1 MKKTAL
7 SLIVILGLSSTVFAQ
22 RNGPP
27 TQFPGNG
34 GNNGSM
40 SCRADLLNKA
50 GRIISSYT
58 GNNCQ
63 QSLRQ
68 CENDLQRR
76 QSRGQNP
83 QAYCRATNNGNNGG
97 GNYPPNQ
104 GSGEYGP
111 ARTQRWQDFGTTKIE
126 KIFGET
132 VTVRVNSLLVNEIL
146 LRATS
151 SDIRIQR
158 VEVTLSNGQI
168 YNLPYQAG
176 TLNENREVRL
186 RLNSSYSV
194 RVSRIEIEATSSG
207 LLGSRGRLQVL
218 LGLAN

>member
-1 MKKTAL
+1 MKKIVL
-7 SLIVILGLSSTVFAQ
+7 SLIVILGTSLTTFAQ
-22 RNGPP
+22 RNGTP
-27 TQFPGNG
+27 
-34 GNNGSM
+34 
-40 SCRADLLNKA
+40 SCRADLLNRA

-83 QAYCRATNNGNNGG
+83 QAYCRAANNGNNGG

-104 GSGEYGP
+104 GNGEYGP
-111 ARTQRWQDFGTTKIE
+111 ARTLRWQDFGTSKID
-126 KIFGET
+126 KIIGER
-132 VTVRVNSLLVNEIL
+132 VTIRVNNVLVNEIL

-151 SDIRIQR
+151 SDIRIAR
-158 VEVTLSNGQI
+158 VQITLTNGQS
-168 YNLPYQAG
+168 YYLPHQAG

-186 RLNSSYSV
+186 RLNSTYSV
-194 RVSRIEIEATSSG
+194 RVSRIEIEATTSG

>member
-27 TQFPGNG
+27 PGYPADRPL
-34 GNNGSM
+34 
-40 SCRADLLNKA
+40 SCRADLLNRA
-50 GRIISSYT
+50 GRIISSFT

-76 QSRGQNP
+76 QNRGQNP
-83 QAYCRATNNGNNGG
+83 QAYCRAANNGNNGG
-97 GNYPPNQ
+97 GNQ
-104 GSGEYGP
+104 GNGEYGP
-111 ARTQRWQDFGTTKIE
+111 ARTLHWQDFGSSKIE
-126 KIFGET
+126 KIIGET
-132 VTVRVNSLLVNEIL
+132 VTIRPSNVLVNEIL

-151 SDIRIQR
+151 SDIRIER
-158 VEVTLSNGQI
+158 VAITLTNGQT

-176 TLNENREVRL
+176 TLRENQEVRL

-194 RVSRIEIEATSSG
+194 RVTRIEIEATSSS